1 MYQERSSAVVDAANE
16 LRAEVKKTNDALSHA
31 LNIAGIVD
39 EDQQD
44 EEMMEEGDKEVRENL
59 EERGRIDQEERENL
73 EVRGRIDQEGREN
86 LEVRGGID
94 QEERENLEV
103 RGRIDQ
109 EGRNCQELRT
119 NKAKACKKVG
129 GRMIN
134 LDPVKCVSTLN

>member
-73 EVRGRIDQEGREN
+73 EVRGRIDQEGR
-86 LEVRGGID
+86 
-94 QEERENLEV
+94 
-103 RGRIDQ
+103 
-109 EGRNCQELRT
+109 NCQELRM

>member
-44 EEMMEEGDKEVRENL
+44 EEMMEEGEKEVRDNL

-73 EVRGRIDQEGREN
+73 EVRGR
-86 LEVRGGID
+86 ID

-109 EGRNCQELRT
+109 EGRNCQELRM
-119 NKAKACKKVG
+119 KKSKACKKVG